1 MIEDALTLIERCP
14 ELNLTEDMI
23 KLAFSHSK
31 ELHVKEMD
39 DIEKYNRMGTT
50 EFLEFIARLSTL
62 AFASK
67 PQLMLTEKIEL
78 VL

>member
-62 AFASK
+62 VFASK